1 MSISKIQKNLE
12 GYNNFP
18 PVELWNPALC
28 EGQEFYIDREG
39 EWFYNKSPIKNKK
52 LLKLFSTVLR
62 KDKNEYFLVTPV
74 EKVPVKVELAPYKI
88 IDFEVNDEKVQLIT
102 NLNFQFILDK
112 TNTTRLINHND
123 SLIPLVNVRSN
134 IEGFFNRNTYYK
146 LVDLALEKEFID
158 NKLHRLLDKKSE
170 LAEAISKYPKIMERP
185 ILVSSDKAIIGR
197 PPEKL
202 LELIS

>member
-1 MSISKIQKNLE
+1 M
-12 GYNNFP
+12 
-18 PVELWNPALC
+18 
-28 EGQEFYIDREG
+28 
-39 EWFYNKSPIKNKK
+39 
-52 LLKLFSTVLR
+52 
-62 KDKNEYFLVTPV
+62 VTPV

-146 LVDLALEKEFID
+146 LVDLALEKQFID
-158 NKLHRLLDKKSE
+158 NNFLYIPLKFPYTSLYL
-170 LAEAISKYPKIMERP
+170 P
-185 ILVSSDKAIIGR
+185 
-197 PPEKL
+197 
-202 LELIS
+202 

>member
-52 LLKLFSTVLR
+52 LLNLFSTVLR

-158 NKLHRLLDKKSE
+158 NNFLYIPSNQINH
-170 LAEAISKYPKIMERP
+170 
-185 ILVSSDKAIIGR
+185 IIG
-197 PPEKL
+197 K
-202 LELIS
+202 IA

>member
-52 LLKLFSTVLR
+52 LLNLFSTVLR

-146 LVDLALEKEFID
+146 LVDLALDKDFID
-158 NKLHRLLDKKSE
+158 NNFLYIPSNQINH
-170 LAEAISKYPKIMERP
+170 
-185 ILVSSDKAIIGR
+185 IIG
-197 PPEKL
+197 KVA
-202 LELIS
+202 

>member
-52 LLKLFSTVLR
+52 LLNLFSTVLR

-146 LVDLALEKEFID
+146 LVDLALEKDFID
-158 NKLHRLLDKKSE
+158 NNFLYIPSNQINH
-170 LAEAISKYPKIMERP
+170 
-185 ILVSSDKAIIGR
+185 IIG
-197 PPEKL
+197 KVA
-202 LELIS
+202 

>member
-52 LLKLFSTVLR
+52 LLNLFSTVLR

-88 IDFEVNDEKVQLIT
+88 IDFEVNDEKVKLIT

-134 IEGFFNRNTYYK
+134 IE
-146 LVDLALEKEFID
+146 L
-158 NKLHRLLDKKSE
+158 S
-170 LAEAISKYPKIMERP
+170 
-185 ILVSSDKAIIGR
+185 
-197 PPEKL
+197 
-202 LELIS
+202 LIHI

>member
-39 EWFYNKSPIKNKK
+39 EWFYNKYPIKNKK
-52 LLKLFSTVLR
+52 LLNLFSTVLR

-158 NKLHRLLDKKSE
+158 NNFLYIPSNQINH
-170 LAEAISKYPKIMERP
+170 
-185 ILVSSDKAIIGR
+185 IIG
-197 PPEKL
+197 K
-202 LELIS
+202 IA

>member
-39 EWFYNKSPIKNKK
+39 DWFYNKSPIKNKK
-52 LLKLFSTVLR
+52 LLNLFSTVLR
-62 KDKNEYFLVTPV
+62 KDENEYFLVTPV

-158 NKLHRLLDKKSE
+158 NNFLYIPSNQINH
-170 LAEAISKYPKIMERP
+170 
-185 ILVSSDKAIIGR
+185 IIG
-197 PPEKL
+197 KVA
-202 LELIS
+202 